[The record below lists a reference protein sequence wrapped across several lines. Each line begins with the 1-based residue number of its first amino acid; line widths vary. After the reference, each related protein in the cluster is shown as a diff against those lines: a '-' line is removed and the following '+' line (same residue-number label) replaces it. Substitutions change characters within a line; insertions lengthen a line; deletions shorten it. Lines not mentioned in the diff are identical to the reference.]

1 MTPTNDWSITV
12 MKAGKAAL
20 LAFVVIMLTQV
31 AGIAESTGIK
41 IDVDVMAG
49 AIVSAVVALI
59 TGLLNWI
66 KHRKG

>member
-1 MTPTNDWSITV
+1 MTPTNNWSITV

-41 IDVDVMAG
+41 IDVDLLAG
-49 AIVSAVVALI
+49 AIVSAVMGLI
-59 TGLLNWI
+59 AGGMNWI